1 MITKKK
7 TRSRTSSLKLKPLK
21 RVLIALD
28 YNPTAK
34 KVAETGY
41 SFAKTMDADVILIH
55 VVSEAVYYTALEY
68 SPIMGYSGFTDSDLK
83 INTGGLIKASEQFLE
98 KSKQHLGD
106 ENIKTL
112 VAEGEF
118 AEAILKAAKDLNAD
132 LIVMGSHSRRW
143 LEKILVGSVTQQ
155 VLKNTTVP
163 LIIVPTKE

>member
-1 MITKKK
+1 MIAKKK
-7 TRSRTSSLKLKPLK
+7 SKSRSSSLKLKPLK
-21 RVLIALD
+21 KILIALD

-41 SFAKTMDADVILIH
+41 SFAKIMDADVTLIH
-55 VVSEAVYYTALEY
+55 VISDAVYYTALEY
-68 SPIMGYSGFTDSDLK
+68 SPIMGYSGFNDSDLK
-83 INTGGLIKASEQFLE
+83 INTEGLTAASEQFLE

-106 ENIKTL
+106 ENIQIL

-118 AEAILKAAKDLNAD
+118 AIAILKAAKDLKAD

-155 VLKNTTVP
+155 VLNNTTIP
-163 LIIVPTKE
+163 LMIVPTKE

>member
-1 MITKKK
+1 MTTKK
-7 TRSRTSSLKLKPLK
+7 TTNSRKSTKKI
-21 RVLIALD
+21 LIALD

-41 SFAKTMDADVILIH
+41 SFAKIMKADVILLH
-55 VVSEAVYYTALEY
+55 VVVVSDAVYYTALEY
-68 SPIMGYSGFTDSDLK
+68 SPIMGYSGFNNSDLK
-83 INTGGLIKASEQFLE
+83 INKEDLIKASEQFLE

-106 ENIKTL
+106 KNIQIL
-112 VAEGEF
+112 VTEGDF
-118 AEAILKAAKDLNAD
+118 SDAILKAAKDLKAD

-155 VLKNTTVP
+155 VLNNTTIP

>member
-7 TRSRTSSLKLKPLK
+7 IRPRTSSLKLKPLK
-21 RVLIALD
+21 KVLIALD

-41 SFAKTMDADVILIH
+41 SIAKTMNADVILIH
-55 VVSEAVYYTALEY
+55 VVSESVYYTALEY

-83 INTGGLIKASEQFLE
+83 INTDGLIKASEQFLE

-118 AEAILKAAKDLNAD
+118 ADAILKTAKDLNAD

-155 VLKNTTVP
+155 VLNNTTIP